1 MFNLNPAARFIAAMT
16 ITWLVGATMLYVVKG
31 QQDETNTQIKLL
43 NSQNLEINR
52 SLDQLLQRHSRTIRR
67 VREAITI
74 ESDFERDSVFAWAA
88 DGYPRTMEAGQAD
101 LSAALQK
108 AQANSPSEQLTLDLD
123 RLALQFDRLQD
134 LGDKVATAL
143 TTLVPTQQLEQAPLW
158 SETTANF
165 HRNESAWLIA
175 HQTAKATLTRA
186 YAREQLRLTT
196 PEKQSIPYWAWALLL
211 LPWLLW
217 WSVNPIKGLARL
229 AETGI
234 AAPSPST
241 QIEKQLANL
250 LTTLKAEVSQLQD
263 KNTELTTELARASAT
278 NRRQERDSALLKLY
292 TDNLVDNLRSS
303 ITVTDPGGSITSFN
317 LRARQL
323 LQLNEESRG
332 LDISITT
339 LYASLQESTA
349 DADQTLKTILENG
362 QPAHFEGIT
371 IQGGE
376 REILLDLRVVPY
388 LDESGSPRGLLWVA
402 DDITESVQMKN
413 QLIAT
418 EHMAT
423 VGRIS
428 AQVAHEIRNPLSA
441 IGLNAEL
448 LDEEFML
455 GLEGQSQT
463 EARQLLSAI
472 AREIERLNEIT
483 EGYLQLAR
491 MPRPK
496 IQSCDLNT
504 LVTDFI
510 AMSRPEFKNKQIDIH
525 LRLATE
531 SPLTQSDPG
540 QVRQALLNVVRNSME
555 AMPEGGNIIVETT
568 LEASLC
574 TIVITDDGPGIPQEE
589 IHRVFEPFY
598 STKSSGTGLGLS
610 LTQQIL
616 TDHGGSIQVEVHSPR
631 GTRVSLLLP
640 RLTDGPN
647 EQKST
652 SETAA

>member
-1 MFNLNPAARFIAAMT
+1 MINRHLVRRFVAAM
-16 ITWLVGATMLYVVKG
+16 IFTWLIGGIMLAGLHRDQSKV
-31 QQDETNTQIKLL
+31 NTAIKQL

-52 SLDQLLQRHSRTIRR
+52 SLDQLQQRHARTIRR

-74 ESDFERDSVFAWAA
+74 ESDFERDSIFAWAA

-101 LSAALQK
+101 LSAALQN
-108 AQANSPSEQLTLDLD
+108 AQASSPSEQLTLDLD
-123 RLALQFDRLQD
+123 RLSIQFDRLQA
-134 LGDKVATAL
+134 LSVKVADSLTAFIPNQQ
-143 TTLVPTQQLEQAPLW
+143 TETSPTW
-158 SETTANF
+158 SAIAAQF
-165 HRNESAWLIA
+165 HRNESAWRTA
-175 HQTAKATLTRA
+175 YQTTKATLTRA
-186 YAREQLRLTT
+186 IAREQLRITS
-196 PEKQSIPYWAWALLL
+196 PAKKDIPSWAWAGLL
-211 LPWLLW
+211 LPWLLLW
-217 WSVNPIKGLARL
+217 GIGPLRSLSSLAQTEVPNPKPKTMTEEKIGRSMKSLRDEVGRL
-229 AETGI
+229 Q
-234 AAPSPST
+234 S
-241 QIEKQLANL
+241 LNN
-250 LTTLKAEVSQLQD
+250 EVSA
-263 KNTELTTELARASAT
+263 ELSKVTAT
-278 NRRQERDSALLKLY
+278 SRRQERDAALLKLY
-292 TDNLVDNLRSS
+292 TDNLVDNLRSA
-303 ITVTDPGGSITSFN
+303 ITVTDPSGSITSFN

-323 LQLNEESRG
+323 FQLDEASPSQ
-332 LDISITT
+332 DIANTS
-339 LYASLQESTA
+339 LYSALEASTA
-349 DADQTLKTILENG
+349 SASKTLTTILENG
-362 QPAHFEGIT
+362 QLAHFEGIT
-371 IQGGE
+371 VQGPQTE
-376 REILLDLRVVPY
+376 VLLDLRVVPY

-402 DDITESVQMKN
+402 DDITESVEMKN

-455 GLEGQSQT
+455 GLEGTSQK

-472 AREIERLNEIT
+472 ANEIERLNEIT

-496 IQSCDLNT
+496 IQACDLNT

-510 AMSRPEFKNKQIDIH
+510 AMSRPEFKNNQIELV
-525 LRLATE
+525 LRLASE
-531 SPLTQSDPG
+531 SPLTRSDPG

-555 AMPEGGNIIVETT
+555 AMPEGGTIVVETCLT
-568 LEASLC
+568 QWDC
-574 TIVITDDGPGIPQEE
+574 TIIIADDGPGIPEAE

-616 TDHGGSIQVEVHSPR
+616 ADHGGTITVEAKASR
-631 GTRVSLLLP
+631 GTKVTLLLP
-640 RLTDGPN
+640 RLTDGIN

-652 SETAA
+652 SKISA